1 MDWFGRKAKRE
12 HEANMKEMDLQFQ
25 ANENERNRKPMSLV
39 VVGEMIKYFQE
50 IWSIKKNGSFWKK
63 T

>member
-25 ANENERNRKPMSLV
+25 ANENERNREAMTV
-39 VVGEMIKYFQE
+39 DVVGK
-50 IWSIKKNGSFWKK
+50 
-63 T
+63 

>member
-25 ANENERNRKPMSLV
+25 ANENELNRKPMSLD
-39 VVGEMIKYFQE
+39 VVGK
-50 IWSIKKNGSFWKK
+50 
-63 T
+63 

>member
-12 HEANMKEMDLQFQ
+12 HEANMKEMDLQYQ

-39 VVGEMIKYFQE
+39 VVGEMIKYF
-50 IWSIKKNGSFWKK
+50 
-63 T
+63 